1 MSNNIQ
7 LAAFWGSRAQF
18 YAVPMMH
25 LSIKICVTN
34 MGFPGGSDGKQ
45 SACSRKH
52 GHGISPLPEDTDLSP
67 LLPLA
72 PSPYSFTLETFSGHP
87 HPQAEG
93 GEP

>member
-67 LLPLA
+67 LVPLA